1 MLISEHLKKY
11 RTRVDRVLE
20 QKVDALDEV
29 SEPLKKAMKHGLLLG
44 GKRVRPILVYTV
56 GSMLG
61 VGEDILDAPAAA
73 IECIHAYS
81 LIHDDL
87 PCMDDDDLRRGHP
100 TVHNVYGEA
109 HGMLA
114 GDALQTLAFEILSDD
129 DFPEELRKNQ
139 IKMVNLLAK
148 SSGYDGMCGG
158 QSLDILAENRKI
170 SLDELKKVHS
180 HKTGALIRCA
190 VLLGALS
197 TPHIVSEYYDILSQY
212 ADCIGL
218 AFQVHDDILDIISD
232 TEILGKPQGSDIANN
247 KSTYPSLL
255 GLDEAIAYEK
265 TIIQEAIELLE
276 KLPYDTTILKDFAKY
291 IIDRKS

>member
-1 MLISEHLKKY
+1 MLLSDSLKKY
-11 RTRVDRVLE
+11 RARIDQVLE
-20 QKVDALDEV
+20 QKIEVLDQV
-29 SEPLKKAMKHGLLLG
+29 SDPLKNAMKHGLLLG
-44 GKRVRPILVYTV
+44 GKRVRPILVYAV

-61 VGEDILDAPAAA
+61 VKDELLDAPAAA

-100 TVHNVYGEA
+100 TVHTIYGEA

-114 GDALQTLAFEILSDD
+114 GDALQTLAFEILSGDV
-129 DFPEELRKNQ
+129 FPRELLSNQ

-158 QSLDILAENRKI
+158 QSLDILAENKKI

-180 HKTGALIRCA
+180 HKTGALIKCA

-197 TPHIVSEYYDILSQY
+197 ASGIDTEHYQILSRY
-212 ADCIGL
+212 ADNIGL
-218 AFQVHDDILDIISD
+218 AFQVHDDVLDIISD
-232 TEILGKPQGSDIANN
+232 TEVLGKPQGSDIANN

-255 GLDEAIAYEK
+255 GLNEAIAYEK
-265 TIIQEAIELLE
+265 ELIENALNLLD
-276 KLPYDTTILKDFAKY
+276 KLPYDTEFLREFAKY